1 MYVVAVICIFPL
13 VFLCLLEVSKLH
25 PSSIQLLQIKDQDQ
39 ILPLVEENKGKETL
53 ETLYL
58 ANIILDPEN
67 SVIFRRCTARVDLC
81 APQKIGTY
89 QLFHFA
95 QPWVKLVQ
103 FVIF

>member
-1 MYVVAVICIFPL
+1 M
-13 VFLCLLEVSKLH
+13 
-25 PSSIQLLQIKDQDQ
+25 
-39 ILPLVEENKGKETL
+39 EENKGKKTL

-58 ANIILDPEN
+58 ADRILDPEN
-67 SVIFRRCTARVDLC
+67 LVILDRCTARADFC